1 MERVVSVGVYNSG
14 ILAKP
19 ELPSDAHYNYSQ
31 APKEILERARRL
43 ASICKE
49 HGVELPTAAIQFPFR
64 HPAVVNVTVGASR
77 PEQISESAKRMSAE
91 VPKELWQDL
100 QERGLIPA

>member
-1 MERVVSVGVYNSG
+1 VVSVGVYNSG

-19 ELPSDAHYNYSQ
+19 DLPSDAHYNYSQ
-31 APKEILERARRL
+31 ASEEILERARLL
-43 ASICKE
+43 ARVCNE

-77 PEQISESAKRMSAE
+77 PDQISNSAE
-91 VPKELWQDL
+91 RVSAGVPDGLWQDL
-100 QERGLIPA
+100 QQRGLIPA

>member
-1 MERVVSVGVYNSG
+1 QVS
-14 ILAKP
+14 
-19 ELPSDAHYNYSQ
+19 E
-31 APKEILERARRL
+31 EILERARLL
-43 ASICKE
+43 AGVCSE

-77 PEQISESAKRMSAE
+77 PEQISNSAERMSAE
-91 VPKELWQDL
+91 VPRELWQDL